1 MDVDEGT
8 SNQKEA
14 QQEQQQ
20 EEESKGNHPEEHKS
34 ERDVHKSERDVDM
47 HQEVPHSEQSQANQN
62 AGDQQQELEE
72 WWKKLND
79 DVTQL

>member
-20 EEESKGNHPEEHKS
+20 EEESKGNHPEEHKG
-34 ERDVHKSERDVDM
+34 ERDVDM
-47 HQEVPHSEQSQANQN
+47 HHSEQSQANQN

-72 WWKKLND
+72 LWKKLND